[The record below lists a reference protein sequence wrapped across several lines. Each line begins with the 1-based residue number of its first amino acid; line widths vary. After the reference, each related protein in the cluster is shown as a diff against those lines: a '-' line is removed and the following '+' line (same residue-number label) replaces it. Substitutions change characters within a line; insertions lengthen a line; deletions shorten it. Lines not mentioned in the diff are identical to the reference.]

1 MERLESCLL
10 WGKKNAWKDRSVLD
24 KLICSAVKLLP
35 AFIMGKREILI
46 QELKQTRNGIQ
57 SLTNP
62 VLLIIKSISALVYK
76 SLFGILIIFSKAF
89 NCYK

>member
-1 MERLESCLL
+1 MERLESCLV

>member
-35 AFIMGKREILI
+35 AFMGKREILI

>member
-10 WGKKNAWKDRSVLD
+10 WGKKNAWKDRRVLD

>member
-46 QELKQTRNGIQ
+46 QELKQTRKWKLLAVLSLIAFVNQ
-57 SLTNP
+57 SGTLDGC
-62 VLLIIKSISALVYK
+62 
-76 SLFGILIIFSKAF
+76 FW
-89 NCYK
+89 

>member
-1 MERLESCLL
+1 MERLSTIVGKEKCLEGQECSVWLFSCRSCYQLLL
-10 WGKKNAWKDRSVLD
+10 WEKGDTNSRIKPEMV
-24 KLICSAVKLLP
+24 
-35 AFIMGKREILI
+35 FF
-46 QELKQTRNGIQ
+46 Q

-62 VLLIIKSISALVYK
+62 VLLIIKSISALAYK